1 VVPVVGE
8 RKAIIIAV
16 MFSLF
21 LVGSLSGIVFAS
33 SENWVE
39 VARFSGDNLGPHTT
53 ESFTCE
59 HDEFRVIWECVPNV
73 DFNLSTFIMNVETV
87 ESFNKRVDGVVNIGS
102 DVLNG
107 TLYITDNFG
116 IYCLAM
122 VSNVQKYTI
131 IVEQNIDSIPEFPS
145 WIILPIFAT
154 ATVAA
159 LVIKKRINHPLV
171 KVS

>member
-1 VVPVVGE
+1 
-8 RKAIIIAV
+8 
-16 MFSLF
+16 M
-21 LVGSLSGIVFAS
+21 GSLSGIVFAS

-39 VARFSGDNLGPHTT
+39 VVRFSGDNLGPHTT

-59 HDEFRVIWECVPNV
+59 HVEWRVRWECVPNV

-116 IYCLAM
+116 IYCLAI
-122 VSNVQKYTI
+122 VSNVQNYSI
-131 IVEQNIDSIPEFPS
+131 IVEQNIESIPEFPS
-145 WIILPIFAT
+145 GFIFIFILVASLTIVLTKKFWRQAT
-154 ATVAA
+154 
-159 LVIKKRINHPLV
+159 
-171 KVS
+171 